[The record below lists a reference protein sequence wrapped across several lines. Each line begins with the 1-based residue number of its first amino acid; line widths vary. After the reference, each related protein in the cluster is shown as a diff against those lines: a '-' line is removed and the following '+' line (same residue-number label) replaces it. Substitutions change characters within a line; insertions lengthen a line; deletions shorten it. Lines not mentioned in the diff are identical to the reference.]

1 MISMSKRFTL
11 IHGDDLF
18 GDHVADVAPD
28 WKLPPNVKA
37 RGRAGI
43 ADARAALANARP
55 LFPEL
60 EPTTDGRLFPLEA
73 VRDDQAA

>member
-1 MISMSKRFTL
+1 MSKRFTL

-18 GDHVADVAPD
+18 VGDHMADAAPD
-28 WKLPPNVKA
+28 WKLSPNVRA

-43 ADARAALANARP
+43 ADARAALAAARP

-60 EPTTDGRLFPLEA
+60 EPTSDGRLFPLDA
-73 VRDDQAA
+73 VHDGAAA